1 MNSNYLLTCL
11 SLSALLLNA
20 CVDDDDNTV
29 MAGVEVV
36 AGTEMAGT
44 EAAGTMVAGTMVAG
58 TEVAGTMMAGTE
70 VAGTMVAGTEVAGT
84 MMAGTEVAGTMMAGT
99 EVAGTMMAGSELAG
113 TEVLMGDPCEEQGI
127 DPSVACAV
135 TIYEARNPNRVAL
148 GRTVSVEGVVTTVRR
163 GDDGQSH
170 LVLQVSPN
178 APEYTDPAYS
188 GIWVYLNDATVEFAE
203 VSVGQN
209 LSLSA
214 VVGEYFG
221 QRQLATVSELVDLGA
236 VYPAVNPVIVDAATV
251 ATNGVL
257 AEAYEGVLVSVSPV
271 EVIEQNPMPGPGDR
285 DPNNEFV
292 IAGGLRVNDFL
303 TQLTPLP
310 EVGETWNLIVGVLRL
325 GNGDYKLEPRN
336 SIDVGRPVPMGDP
349 SGLRINEIDYSQP
362 GADSGEFIE
371 VVNTGAQIAP
381 LWGVYLELINGTDLS
396 AYEDYHLAEAAD
408 SLAPGEFLVVGS
420 ADIIMSL
427 NGVASL
433 GLGGAIQNGPDGVRL
448 SHESLGTLDEL
459 GYGGLELSEGST
471 SIADEDD
478 DILVNSLGRCQADS
492 DQNASDFVAM
502 ESTPGVANS
511 CN

>member
-11 SLSALLLNA
+11 SLSALMLNA
-20 CVDDDDNTV
+20 CVDDDDTNL

-36 AGTEMAGT
+36 AGTEMAG
-44 EAAGTMVAGTMVAG
+44 ADI
-58 TEVAGTMMAGTE
+58 AGTMMAGTE
-70 VAGTMVAGTEVAGT
+70 MAGT

-99 EVAGTMMAGSELAG
+99 EVAGTMMAGTDVAG
-113 TEVLMGDPCEEQGI
+113 TEVAGAEVAGTDVAGTEMPMGDPCEAQGI
-127 DPSVACAV
+127 DPTVACEV
-135 TIYEARNPNRVAL
+135 TIYEARNPNRVTL
-148 GRTVSVEGVVTTVRR
+148 GRNVSLEGVVTTVRR

-178 APEYTDPAYS
+178 APEYSNPAYS
-188 GIWVYLNDATVEFAE
+188 AIWVYLNDATIEFAE

-209 LSLSA
+209 LKLSA
-214 VVGEYFG
+214 IVGEYFG
-221 QRQLATVSELVDLGA
+221 QRQLTTVSELVDLGSI
-236 VYPAVNPVIVDAATV
+236 YPNISPVIVDPSTV
-251 ATNGVL
+251 ATNGML

-292 IAGGLRVNDFL
+292 INGGLRVNDFL
-303 TQLTPLP
+303 TELTPLP
-310 EVGETWNLIVGVLRL
+310 EIGETWELIVGVLRL

-336 SIDVGRPVPMGDP
+336 SSDVGRPIPMGDP

-362 GADSGEFIE
+362 GADNGEFVEI
-371 VVNTGAQIAP
+371 VNTGAQNAP
-381 LWGVYLELINGTDLS
+381 LWGVYLELINGTDLGT
-396 AYEDYHLAEAAD
+396 YDDYHLAEAAD

-420 ADIIMSL
+420 ADILTSL

-433 GLGGAIQNGPDGVRL
+433 GLSGAIQNGPDGVRL

-459 GYGGLELSEGST
+459 GYGGLDLSEGS
-471 SIADEDD
+471 SSFADEDD
-478 DILVNSLGRCQADS
+478 ETLVNSLGRCQPDS
-492 DQNASDFVAM
+492 NQNASDFVVM
-502 ESTPGVANS
+502 GSTPGLANS